1 LNLEYFIARRLIR
14 GKDHKINISAPIIKI
29 AIVAIAIGVVMMLI
43 AIATGL
49 GLKYKIREKVAAF
62 NGHVQ
67 IYNYDNNASEVSVVP
82 VSKTQEF
89 YPEFKGIDGI
99 DHVQAVASKG
109 GIIRTAETFEGIIA
123 KGVGPDYNWAVFEE
137 FIVSG
142 RVPDYSSGLN
152 TEVLLSNLMANRLKL
167 TTGDSFFAFFLKD
180 DDASQ
185 TPNQRKFEIVGLYD
199 SGFEEFDGSYVFVD
213 IRHIQ
218 RMNKWEEDQIGN
230 FEVFLTNFDDIEAK
244 TNEIYGQTVS
254 ILDTQNIQTKY
265 YKIFEWIDLF
275 DFNIALIIG
284 IMIIVGGIN
293 MITALLVLILERTP
307 MIGVLKAL
315 GSTNWSIRKIFLI
328 NAAYLIG
335 IGLFWGNIIGLG
347 LIALQDKFRFLKFP
361 NPEEYYIDYIPVYI
375 SPMTVLLLNA
385 GVLILCLLML
395 LIPSRSIAR
404 ISPVKAIRFE

>member
-1 LNLEYFIARRLIR
+1 
-14 GKDHKINISAPIIKI
+14 
-29 AIVAIAIGVVMMLI
+29 MMLI

-67 IYNYDNNASEVSVVP
+67 IYNYDNNASDVSVVP

-123 KGVGPDYNWAVFEE
+123 KGVGPDYNWEVFEE

-142 RVPDYSSGLN
+142 RVPDYSGGLN
-152 TEVLLSNLMANRLKL
+152 TEVLLSSLMANRLQL

-230 FEVFLTNFDDIEAK
+230 FEIFLTNFDDIEAK

-335 IGLFWGNIIGLG
+335 IGLLWGNIIGLG

-375 SPMTVLLLNA
+375 SPLTVLLLNA

>member
-1 LNLEYFIARRLIR
+1 
-14 GKDHKINISAPIIKI
+14 
-29 AIVAIAIGVVMMLI
+29 MMLI

>member
-1 LNLEYFIARRLIR
+1 MNLEYFIARRLIR

-29 AIVAIAIGVVMMLI
+29 AIVAIAIGLVMMLI

-82 VSKTQEF
+82 VYKMQDF

-99 DHVQAVASKG
+99 EHVQAVASKG

-123 KGVGPDYNWAVFEE
+123 KGVGPDYNWTVFEE
-137 FIVSG
+137 FIASG
-142 RVPDYSSGLN
+142 RVPEYSGKLN
-152 TEVLLSNLMANRLKL
+152 TEVLLSRLMANRLQL
-167 TTGDSFFAFFLKD
+167 QTGDTFFAFFLKD

-230 FEVFLTNFDDIEAK
+230 FEVFLSDFDDIEEK

-254 ILDTQNIQTKY
+254 ILDTQNIRTKY
-265 YKIFEWIDLF
+265 YKIFEWIGLF

-335 IGLFWGNIIGLG
+335 IGLLWGNIIGLG

-375 SPMTVLLLNA
+375 TPFTVLLLNL
-385 GVLILCLLML
+385 GVLLLCLLML